1 MNCGERW
8 KQKGGDCRGSLLFP
22 RRLCSSTC
30 SPQCHHDNGRAHLRH
45 SRISGLSLFF
55 APLILSFTLFSFS
68 ACSFSFCLSLS
79 LFRSPS
85 LIKMRLQ
92 QSGGG
97 GEITPYL
104 RERQEERHV
113 NYILQLDMW
122 TFMAL

>member
-1 MNCGERW
+1 METVGARCSFP
-8 KQKGGDCRGSLLFP
+8 GDCVPLPVLHSVTMTTAEHISVTAVSLV
-22 RRLCSSTC
+22 
-30 SPQCHHDNGRAHLRH
+30 SPF
-45 SRISGLSLFF
+45 SL
-55 APLILSFTLFSFS
+55 PLSFCHSPF
-68 ACSFSFCLSLS
+68 SLS
-79 LFRSPS
+79 LLALFPSVSLSPFRSPS

>member
-1 MNCGERW
+1 METVGARCSFP
-8 KQKGGDCRGSLLFP
+8 GDCVPLPVLHSVTMTTAEHISVTAVSLV
-22 RRLCSSTC
+22 
-30 SPQCHHDNGRAHLRH
+30 SPF
-45 SRISGLSLFF
+45 SL
-55 APLILSFTLFSFS
+55 PLSFCHSP
-68 ACSFSFCLSLS
+68 LSLS
-79 LFRSPS
+79 LLALFRSLSLSRSPS

-104 RERQEERHV
+104 RERETQEERHV